1 MDSSAFNGIGEAMGC
16 LLMVAIVSV
25 PLGIWK
31 LIDICIWLYEHVSI
45 SVGG

>member
-1 MDSSAFNGIGEAMGC
+1 MFDGLGQAMGC
-16 LLMVAIVSV
+16 LFVVAAVSV

-31 LIDICIWLYEHVSI
+31 LIDIAIWLYEHVSI